1 MVQVYN
7 TCNHFIRTI
16 PLLQS
21 DENNIEDIDSD
32 LEDHV
37 YDEACHIFMAR
48 PIVPKITK
56 VKQSSYDKRIDALY
70 KPKGD
75 SFENALIWE
84 AHVTHNI
91 LQPGGVEGLDAEEYE
106 DGMMIPTVE

>member
-1 MVQVYN
+1 
-7 TCNHFIRTI
+7 
-16 PLLQS
+16 
-21 DENNIEDIDSD
+21 
-32 LEDHV
+32 
-37 YDEACHIFMAR
+37 MAR